1 MTRWRCREAEAGFVE
16 DLDGRLDPAASLRL
30 HAHLETCAACRERAD
45 LWEWLVPELRAAEP
59 QPVETLAA
67 RRMQVEIERRLAS
80 GPALPDD
87 AAGRERV
94 VWRRLSAGL
103 ALLGAAAAIVIWA
116 GTGGRHA
123 HGPARPSYATIAQVQ
138 GTLTAGT
145 RTLAAAA
152 DVPVGDALALA
163 PGSAATLALPR
174 GTTLEVQGPAHL
186 ALTGEARAIA
196 IRVDEGQVI
205 ASVAHRL
212 PGETFAVVTRDLRV
226 TVKGTR
232 FAVTAGPTASRVA
245 VTEGVV
251 MVQFSDGTTRAVAAG
266 ESATSGPAAQA
277 PVLAAAPPPE
287 AGARPTLRSDVC
299 PAAAQACPAAV
310 EEVRARMRDGDPARA
325 LRILAERGRAIV
337 ELDPACGGRAF
348 AACQDDLRYLRAE
361 ALNQSGRLDDAVAAY
376 RALDRHG
383 APPAM
388 RQNALYAAAQ
398 IERRQGNHRAAR
410 ADYERAIGAAP
421 RGALREE
428 ALIGAMESADAGGDP
443 PRARALAHRYLTE
456 FPRGLGAAAA
466 RQLTA
471 GQTAGGARQP

>member
-59 QPVETLAA
+59 PPVETLAA
-67 RRMQVEIERRLAS
+67 RRMQVEIEHRLAS
-80 GPALPDD
+80 AGTVPA
-87 AAGRERV
+87 GEERSA
-94 VWRRLSAGL
+94 WRRLSAGL

-116 GTGGRHA
+116 RTGGRHA
-123 HGPARPSYATIAQVQ
+123 HGPARPSYATIAQIH
-138 GTLTAGT
+138 GTLTSGA
-145 RTLAAAA
+145 RSLATAA
-152 DVPVGDALALA
+152 DVPVGDTLALA
-163 PGSAATLALPR
+163 PGGAATLALPR
-174 GTTLEVQGPAHL
+174 GTTVEVQGPAHL

-196 IRVDEGQVI
+196 IRVDDGQVI

-226 TVKGTR
+226 IVKGTR
-232 FAVTAGPTASRVA
+232 FAVTAGPTGSRVA
-245 VTEGVV
+245 VTEGTV
-251 MVQFSDGTTRAVAAG
+251 MVQFPDGTARAVTAGEWAAAG
-266 ESATSGPAAQA
+266 AGERAPDPA
-277 PVLAAAPPPE
+277 PAAPPGAE
-287 AGARPTLRSDVC
+287 ARPAIRADGC
-299 PAAAQACPAAV
+299 PAAVQACPTAV
-310 EEVRARMRDGDPARA
+310 EEVRARMRDGDPGHA
-325 LRILAERGRAIV
+325 LRILSERGRAIV
-337 ELDPACGGRAF
+337 DLDPACGGRAF

-361 ALNQSGRLDDAVAAY
+361 ALNQSGRLDDAVAAF
-376 RALDRHG
+376 RALDRRG

-428 ALIGAMESADAGGDP
+428 ALIGAMESADAAGDP
-443 PRARALAHRYLTE
+443 PRARALARRYLTE
-456 FPRGLGAAAA
+456 FPHGLAAA
-466 RQLTA
+466 TA
-471 GQTAGGARQP
+471 GQLAGGARRP

>member
-1 MTRWRCREAEAGFVE
+1 MTRWRCREVEAGFVE

-59 QPVETLAA
+59 APVETLAA
-67 RRMQVEIERRLAS
+67 RRMQVEIERQLAS
-80 GPALPDD
+80 GGPAPAGD
-87 AAGRERV
+87 AAGRERPA
-94 VWRRLSAGL
+94 WRRLSAGL
-103 ALLGAAAAIVIWA
+103 ALVGAAAAIVIWA
-116 GTGGRHA
+116 RTGGRHA
-123 HGPARPSYATIAQVQ
+123 HGPARPTYATIAQVH

-145 RTLAAAA
+145 RSLAATAE
-152 DVPVGDALALA
+152 VPVGDALALA

-174 GTTLEVQGPAHL
+174 GTTVTVQGPAHL

-196 IRVDEGQVI
+196 IRVDDGEVI

-232 FAVTAGPTASRVA
+232 FAVTAGPTGSRVA
-245 VTEGVV
+245 VTEGAV

-266 ESATSGPAAQA
+266 ESATSGSSEQA
-277 PVLAAAPPPE
+277 PIPAPSPAPDAE
-287 AGARPTLRSDVC
+287 ARPAVRSDAC
-299 PAAAQACPAAV
+299 PAAAQACPVAV
-310 EEVRARMRDGDPARA
+310 EEVRARMRDGDPTRA
-325 LRILAERGRAIV
+325 LRILADRGRAV
-337 ELDPACGGRAF
+337 VDLDPACGGRAF

-361 ALNQSGRLDDAVAAY
+361 ALNQSGRLDDAVAAF
-376 RALDRHG
+376 RALDRRN

-428 ALIGAMESADAGGDP
+428 ALIGAMESADAAGDP
-443 PRARALAHRYLTE
+443 PRARALARRYLIE
-456 FPRGLGAAAA
+456 FPRGLAAA
-466 RQLTA
+466 TA
-471 GQTAGGARQP
+471 GQLAAGARRP